1 MGERPSLPPSKLRSL
16 KFRFILTFSVF
27 IGVLCFAT
35 SILAIIRIVNVA
47 SSIFSAQGMATVTD
61 AAALIDGDAFEALSV
76 SLDEEDPF
84 YEETRLKLLDVK
96 QASSCRYLYTMASK
110 GDGTYFYVIDG
121 STTPDDEDN
130 FSALGEDEDESA
142 YDDAFRAAWA
152 TGTPRAGKIA
162 YEGEEWGWMVSI
174 YVPIRNSA
182 GNMVGVVGCDFAAN
196 DLIQSL
202 KTHIFEMAFMAL
214 FFLLAGMALMLFF
227 LRPIFNRLKDINII
241 LREISAGEGDLTRR
255 ITIKKNDEIGELAGY
270 FNLTLDK
277 IRDLIAAIKSQT
289 ANLSGIGND
298 LASRMEETA
307 SAVNKITANIQ
318 SIKGQVINQ
327 SASVTETGATMEQ
340 VTVNINKLNTNVEE
354 QAESVAQSSSAIE
367 EMLANIQS
375 VTSTL
380 MANAKNVQ
388 ELTDSAE
395 QGRTGLREVSEEIG
409 EIAKESAGILEIN
422 SVMQNIAS
430 QTNLLSMNAAIEAA
444 HAGEAGRGFAV
455 VADEIRKLAE
465 DSGKQSKTISAV
477 LKKIKAEIDR
487 ISVSTNTA
495 LERFAAIDNG
505 VKTVS
510 GQEFHIRNAM
520 EEQGQGSQQIL
531 EAVSR
536 LNEITMQVKQNSLEM
551 LAGSKEIIMES
562 RHLESVTQEISGGIN
577 EMAEGAG
584 LINTA
589 VSGINNISGS
599 NKTCINALAAEVSKF
614 KIGLDR

>member
-1 MGERPSLPPSKLRSL
+1 M
-16 KFRFILTFSVF
+16 
-27 IGVLCFAT
+27 
-35 SILAIIRIVNVA
+35 RIVNMA

-61 AAALIDGDAFEALSV
+61 AAALIDGDAFEALSL

-84 YEETRLKLLDVK
+84 YEETRLRLLEVK
-96 QASSCRYLYTMASK
+96 QASSCRYLYTMAP
-110 GDGTYFYVIDG
+110 GEDGVYFYVIDG

-142 YDDAFRAAWA
+142 YDDAFRKSWE
-152 TGTPRAGKIA
+152 TGTPSAGKIA
-162 YEGEEWGWMVSI
+162 YEGEEWGWMMSI
-174 YVPIRNSA
+174 YVPINNSA
-182 GNMVGVVGCDFAAN
+182 GNMVGIVGCDFEAN

-202 KTHIFEMAFMAL
+202 KTHIFGMAFITL
-214 FFLLAGMALMLFF
+214 FFLLAGVALMLFF
-227 LRPIFNRLKDINII
+227 LRLIFDRLKDINGI

-255 ITIKKNDEIGELAGY
+255 ITVKKNDEIGELAGY

-289 ANLSGIGND
+289 ANLSGIGTD
-298 LASRMEETA
+298 LAARMEETTV
-307 SAVNKITANIQ
+307 AVNKITANIQ
-318 SIKGQVINQ
+318 SIKGKVISQ
-327 SASVTETGATMEQ
+327 SASVTETSASMEQ
-340 VTVNINKLNTNVEE
+340 VTVNISKLNTNVEE
-354 QAESVAQSSSAIE
+354 QTESVAQSSSAIE

-375 VTSTL
+375 VTATL

-388 ELTDSAE
+388 ELTASAE
-395 QGRTGLREVSEEIG
+395 QGRTGLSEVSEEIK

-444 HAGEAGRGFAV
+444 HAGEAGKGFAV
-455 VADEIRKLAE
+455 VAGEIRKLAE
-465 DSGKQSKTISAV
+465 DSGEQSKTISTV

-495 LERFAAIDNG
+495 LEKFAAIDNG

-510 GQEFHIRNAM
+510 DQEFHIRNAM
-520 EEQGQGSQQIL
+520 EEQDQGSQQIL

-536 LNEITMQVKQNSLEM
+536 LNEITKQVKQNSLEM
-551 LAGSKEIIMES
+551 LEGSKEIIMES
-562 RHLESVTQEISGGIN
+562 KRLESVTLEITGGIN

-584 LINTA
+584 RINTA
-589 VSGINNISGS
+589 VSGINGISGS

-614 KIGLDR
+614 KIGLAR